1 MGRWRSSV
9 TPDMRPRLQWVAANV
24 VQVDEAARTFLLHPY
39 TREPVFKGQS
49 NKPNRVRTLN
59 GNIYRAARCVRSCG
73 LLSRL
78 NRVQLVTVA
87 RCDLH
92 AFAVL
97 VAESLETGHEIGVH
111 PILSRMLAPE
121 FFGFEVGV

>member
-1 MGRWRSSV
+1 
-9 TPDMRPRLQWVAANV
+9 MRPRLQWVAANV

-49 NKPNRVRTLN
+49 NKPNRVRTFN

-78 NRVQLVTVA
+78 NRVQLVTVS
-87 RCDLH
+87 RSNLH